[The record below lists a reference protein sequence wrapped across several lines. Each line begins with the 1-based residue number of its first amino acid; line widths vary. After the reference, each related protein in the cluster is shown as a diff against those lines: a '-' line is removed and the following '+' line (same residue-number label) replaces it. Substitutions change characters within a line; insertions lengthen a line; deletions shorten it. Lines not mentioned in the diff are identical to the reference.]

1 MQSLSS
7 SVGRAQGWKLW
18 GRWFEPNL
26 RQQMNKL
33 LVSYFL
39 KNIPHLFIKNP
50 NIGSGNTLIV
60 LPDYLLYYLSLH
72 LKLSTQTKDCQLIE
86 IFGYETTCSNSK
98 KQNISGNNFNSTL
111 AVYQFH
117 NLFSQ
122 ERIFILTTPIFE
134 DKSWTIQSIAELYST
149 AWWLEREL
157 SEMHGI
163 CFAAKKDLRNL
174 MLQYGDSTA
183 PLRKLYPS
191 VGHQELAFD
200 PINDNVVQI
209 PVSVQV

>member
-1 MQSLSS
+1 
-7 SVGRAQGWKLW
+7 
-18 GRWFEPNL
+18 
-26 RQQMNKL
+26 MNKL

-39 KNIPHLFIKNP
+39 KNIPHLFIKNS
-50 NIGSGNTLIV
+50 NVGSGNILIV

-86 IFGYETTCSNSK
+86 IFGYE
-98 KQNISGNNFNSTL
+98 QNISGNNFNSTL

-134 DKSWTIQSIAELYST
+134 NKSWAIQSIAELYST

-163 CFAAKKDLRNL
+163 CFVAKKDLRNL
-174 MLQYGDSTA
+174 MLQYGDSTT

-191 VGHQELAFD
+191 IGHQELAFD